1 LAIDRILFDLVSRLF
16 ARWGFVDV
24 DQVEF
29 CSASFLGGGMA
40 FDAGVLA
47 DLVDAK
53 VAVAAAGVLVVGVV
67 VAIKAVHWIELV
79 LIQREANREYLD
91 RY

>member
-1 LAIDRILFDLVSRLF
+1 
-16 ARWGFVDV
+16 
-24 DQVEF
+24 
-29 CSASFLGGGMA
+29 MA